1 MKKINCALFL
11 CSQEPIFIKYLKDY
25 AELPL
30 ILKLSLNSLMTII
43 LAILL
48 HAQPILELLLEVQY
62 TSNFLYFPNKR
73 INSKLLL
80 TNTMSRSEVFMESI
94 VSLMMAFLIFLTE
107 EDLVVQKNNLFKTWL
122 MESVLWL
129 MLKKLFKS
137 QDITVKL
144 ENSTLQK
151 N

>member
-11 CSQEPIFIKYLKDY
+11 WSQEPIFIKYLKDY

-30 ILKLSLNSLMTII
+30 ILKPSLNLLMTII

-80 TNTMSRSEVFMESI
+80 INTLSRSEVFMESI
-94 VSLMMAFLIFLTE
+94 VSLMMAYSISQTE
-107 EDLVVQKNNLFKTWL
+107 EDLVVQRNN
-122 MESVLWL
+122 
-129 MLKKLFKS
+129 
-137 QDITVKL
+137 
-144 ENSTLQK
+144 
-151 N
+151 

>member
-1 MKKINCALFL
+1 MKKTSFVLFL
-11 CSQEPIFIKYLKDY
+11 CNQVLIFTKSLRDY
-25 AELPL
+25 AELLL
-30 ILKLSLNSLMTII
+30 ILKPSWNSLMMII

-80 TNTMSRSEVFMESI
+80 TNTLSRSEVFMESI

-107 EDLVVQKNNLFKTWL
+107 EDLVVQKNNLFKTWS

-144 ENSTLQK
+144 VNSILQK